1 MIYSFPE
8 WNRKSYAIT
17 PNIYFHFIHNKK
29 AITLKLN
36 LKNGKRKRIKLRNF
50 LQNQAAI
57 SEKNLQRTKVHPT
70 IKTNSF
76 HYLRRGKPSRT
87 KKKENR
93 RFHWQTLRNK
103 EMLSFPRICLIISD
117 PQKLHSQST
126 SVLHQT
132 HKKKETGGGGD
143 WNEKKEQN
151 GARGQNRIILSLSSP
166 P

>member
-17 PNIYFHFIHNKK
+17 PNIYFHFIYNIK

-87 KKKENR
+87 KKKNR

-132 HKKKETGGGGD
+132 HKKKGNGWGWGLE
-143 WNEKKEQN
+143 WKKKEQN